1 LRDQPSFIPG
11 TDLSRRYWHDA
22 VAPIIDELIPG
33 VPRAAAR
40 LGAGSDVLGFDT
52 ERSTDHGWGPR
63 VIVLFED
70 GFDLSRD
77 RRIELLKAIDARI
90 PDAFLGYPTRFA
102 ASEGGSARH
111 QVMLTT
117 VHEWFTLA
125 LGFDPRGGISDVD
138 WLGAPS
144 QLLLEATTGAV
155 FEDAPGELTRA
166 RELLRWYPDDVWL
179 YLLGCQW
186 RRIDQEEPFVGRT
199 GEVGDDLGSAVST
212 ARLVRD
218 IMRLCFLIERRYAP
232 YAKWLGTA
240 FAQLGCGPTLMPML
254 RGALMATHWQAREAA
269 LVPAYEHVAGMFNA
283 LEVTEPQ
290 EPTVRHFW
298 NRPFRVL
305 MSGRFV
311 EACMVKTPLRSR
323 GYTGGVDQIADSTD
337 VLSNMATARRLFR
350 QF

>member
-1 LRDQPSFIPG
+1 
-11 TDLSRRYWHDA
+11 
-22 VAPIIDELIPG
+22 
-33 VPRAAAR
+33 
-40 LGAGSDVLGFDT
+40 
-52 ERSTDHGWGPR
+52 
-63 VIVLFED
+63 VI
-70 GFDLSRD
+70 
-77 RRIELLKAIDARI
+77 
-90 PDAFLGYPTRFA
+90 
-102 ASEGGSARH
+102 
-111 QVMLTT
+111 
-117 VHEWFTLA
+117 
-125 LGFDPRGGISDVD
+125 
-138 WLGAPS
+138 
-144 QLLLEATTGAV
+144 
-155 FEDAPGELTRA
+155 
-166 RELLRWYPDDVWL
+166 
-179 YLLGCQW
+179 
-186 RRIDQEEPFVGRT
+186 
-199 GEVGDDLGSAVST
+199 T

-240 FAQLGCGPTLMPML
+240 FRQLDCGSTLMPML
-254 RGALMATHWQAREAA
+254 RGALMATDWQAREAA